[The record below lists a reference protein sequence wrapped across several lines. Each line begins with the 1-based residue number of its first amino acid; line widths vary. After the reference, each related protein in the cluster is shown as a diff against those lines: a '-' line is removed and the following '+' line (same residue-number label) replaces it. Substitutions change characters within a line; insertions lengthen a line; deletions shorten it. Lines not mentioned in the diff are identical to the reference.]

1 MKEKFVVIDGSSLLY
16 RAFYAL
22 PLLTTADGQYTNAIY
37 GFANMLVKLID
48 DLRPDTIAVAFDKGK
63 KTFRNDLFS
72 DYKGT
77 RKPTP
82 AELSSQIPLI
92 HELVDAFGIQLVE
105 QDGYEADDIIGTL
118 AAKAAKSGADVTVVT
133 GDRDALQLIEE
144 NVKVMLTKKGI
155 SEMQLFDEA
164 AFKEKYGLMPK
175 GLIDLKGLMGDSS
188 DNIPGVPGVGEKTAL
203 KLLLAYGTLENV
215 LAHIS
220 EVAGKKLKE
229 RLSAHKE
236 SAILSK
242 KLATIICDMDIDYNA
257 NVYGV
262 FPDVQK
268 LKDFCKRYEF
278 KSVLAKVDVLF
289 PQDDGLGFGSII
301 ENSAPEYRGLT
312 DLTQAGEMADEI
324 LREKRIFFM
333 PLLSGDVPAVSLRGM
348 MIARKGDVYYVD
360 ETSLAWER
368 FLAILADEAVLKA
381 SYGVKPLYHAGVS
394 LKGKVFDTMLAA
406 YLLEPAANAYE
417 MKDLME
423 LYMRAYHEP
432 GGFDSPLS
440 KAAWSSFCIEQLYPK
455 MREKLAESDL
465 ERLYETI
472 EFPVVEVLA
481 AMETAGVK
489 VDATG
494 VEKMSQE
501 IAVRVET
508 LLANIYDM
516 AGREFNVNSTKQLGE
531 ILFEQF
537 KLPAIKKTKR
547 GYSTD
552 AEVLDTLLPEHPII
566 AEILEYRM
574 LTKLK
579 STYLD
584 GLVPLIHGDTGRVY
598 TSFNQMVTATGRLSS
613 SEPNLQNIPVRTAL
627 GKKIRELFVPG
638 EGYEWLLSA
647 DYSQIELRV
656 LAHMS
661 NDRNFVEAFLHDQD
675 IHTRTAAEVFGVPMR
690 DVTPEMRSRAKA
702 VNFGIVYGISDYGL
716 SRDLKI
722 PRKEA
727 GEYIQNYFAKCAGV
741 KSFIDALLEQAHKDG
756 FVTTLFGRRR
766 YLPELGSS
774 NYNQRS
780 FAERMAMN
788 TPIQGTAADIIKKA
802 MIEVYAR
809 LQERGLRSRI
819 LLQVHDELV
828 LEVAGEELEEVSKI
842 LRESMPG
849 AAKLRVPLTVELNA
863 GKNWAEAK

>member
-48 DLRPDTIAVAFDKGK
+48 DLKPDTIAVAFDKGK

-312 DLTQAGEMADEI
+312 DLTQAGEMANEI